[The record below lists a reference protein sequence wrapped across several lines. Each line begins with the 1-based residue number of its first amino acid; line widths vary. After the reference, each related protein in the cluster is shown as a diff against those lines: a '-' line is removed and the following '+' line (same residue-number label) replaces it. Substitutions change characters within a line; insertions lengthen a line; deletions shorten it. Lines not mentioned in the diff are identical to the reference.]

1 MPFWYHIPVPA
12 IPESSRQAVRLLKW
26 LVKDAQEI
34 HAGTPVAILET
45 PDGRFAVLAN
55 GDGFIRE
62 RLFPAGAE
70 LQTGTP
76 MATVNADGEK
86 IPYGK
91 PYSLAERM
99 EDIG

>member
-12 IPESSRQAVRLLKW
+12 ISDSSGGAVRKVKW
-26 LVKDAQEI
+26 LVKDHEEI
-34 HAGTPVAILET
+34 HAGTPLAILESQK
-45 PDGRFAVLAN
+45 GRFALLAN

-62 RLFPAGAE
+62 RLFPVGAE
-70 LQTGTP
+70 LQMGTP

-91 PYSLAERM
+91 PYSLAERI
-99 EDIG
+99 EGVE